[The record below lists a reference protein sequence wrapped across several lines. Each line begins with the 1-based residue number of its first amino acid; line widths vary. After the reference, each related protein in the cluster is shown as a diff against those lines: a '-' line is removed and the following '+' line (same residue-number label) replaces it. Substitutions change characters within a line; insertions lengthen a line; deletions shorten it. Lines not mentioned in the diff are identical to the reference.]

1 VREQQAR
8 MDAQRS
14 GDRTMNTSRLNF
26 WTLTL
31 FAAVVVVGLTALSR
45 ADDPR
50 EKPASATQPSTQP
63 DEAGPM
69 KFYGTISAIDTKA
82 MTFTVDNQVFSVVPE
97 THMTKAADDSQ
108 ATLADASVGEPA
120 RGTYTRS
127 SDGKL
132 NVTKVRFGKKTGGKA
147 GGGKAG
153 GKKKQGA
160 STQPEKS

>member
-1 VREQQAR
+1 MFTRG
-8 MDAQRS
+8 AQRS
-14 GDRTMNTSRLNF
+14 GDRIMRTTRLSL
-26 WTLTL
+26 WALTL
-31 FAAVVVVGLTALSR
+31 FAAIAVIGNGTPSR

-50 EKPASATQPSTQP
+50 EKPSPATQPATQP

-82 MTFTVDNQVFSVVPE
+82 MTFTVDNQVYSVVPE

-108 ATLADASVGEPA
+108 ATLADAVVGEPA
-120 RGTYTRS
+120 RGTYTRT

-153 GKKKQGA
+153 GKKKHDPT
-160 STQPEKS
+160 TQPEKS